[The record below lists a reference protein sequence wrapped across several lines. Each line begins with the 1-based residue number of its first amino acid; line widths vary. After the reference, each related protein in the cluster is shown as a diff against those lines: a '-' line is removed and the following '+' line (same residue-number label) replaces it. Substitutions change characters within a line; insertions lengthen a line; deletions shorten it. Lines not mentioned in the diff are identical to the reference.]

1 MSPMPSDCPYPAETY
16 TVAVR
21 QLCEFT
27 ARCGDLDLRFQGAPS
42 AAEGMAGHALVA
54 QRRGPGYERELA
66 LSASWGPLT
75 VRGRADG
82 YDRVNHRLE
91 EVKTYRGRFESITA
105 EQQAL
110 HWAQVQ
116 IYGHLMCQTRALAQI
131 RLALVYLNVDDSQE
145 TVLERLCE
153 AQALEQ
159 FYALHCSGFVQWA
172 RQELAHQRARGQA
185 LQSLAFPQAAM
196 REGQRKLARAVWH
209 AARQGRCLLA
219 QAPTGIGKTLGTVF
233 PALKAMAAGDGAID
247 KLYVLSA
254 KSSGRTLA
262 LQALASLVRG
272 PAPSAPVGAGG
283 EPLVAADAAP
293 TEPTP
298 ERAIGRRLRVL
309 ELLAREK
316 ACEHP
321 DKACHGQSCPLARG
335 YYDKLPAA
343 RAAAVQAGL
352 MDASTLRRIGLEHDV
367 CPYHLGH
374 EMLAWSDVVVGDYHH
389 WFDSHAL
396 LYSLSAARQWRV
408 AVLVDEAHNL
418 VERGRQMYSAQI
430 DESLIDAAT
439 VDAPAALRQGLARL
453 RRHWRALSR
462 EAEPYRVLSQLP
474 PALLSAMQHT
484 RETIAAWQAEHPT
497 QPDAALQRLLHALG
511 SFLQRLASLDA
522 HSLIDLSVQGLAGGR
537 SRATLCVRNV
547 VPAPFLEPRLRAAA
561 CCVLFSA
568 TLTPAD
574 HYAQMLGL
582 PEDTLRLDVAW
593 PFQSGQLEVRVLQ
606 GVSTRWADR
615 SLSLA
620 TLVAVMAAQWQERP
634 GKYLAFFSSFDY
646 LQQASLALEQSHPQL
661 PQWQQSARMSE
672 AQQQAFVERFRSGP
686 PGIGFAV
693 LGGSFA
699 EGIDLPGPQLIG
711 AFIAT
716 LGLPQLNAVNEQF
729 RKRMDELLGHGYAH
743 AYLYPGIRKVVQAAG
758 RVIRSDTDQGVLWLM
773 DERFAQ
779 TQVRAL
785 LPPWWHLQVIESPDD
800 PAGPR
805 HRGDHRRR

>member
-1 MSPMPSDCPYPAETY
+1 MPSDPPWPAETY

-42 AAEGMAGHALVA
+42 AAEGMAGHTLVA
-54 QRRGPGYERELA
+54 QRRGPGYEREVA
-66 LSASWGPLT
+66 LSAVWGPLT

-82 YDRVNHRLE
+82 YDSLQQRLE
-91 EVKTYRGRFESITA
+91 EVKTYRGRFGSITA

-116 IYGHLMCQTRALAQI
+116 IYGHLMCQTRGLPQI
-131 RLALVYLNVDDSQE
+131 RLALVYLNLDDSQE
-145 TVLERLCE
+145 TVLERVCE
-153 AQALEQ
+153 AQALAQ
-159 FYALHCSGFVQWA
+159 FHALHCGRFVDWA

-196 REGQRKLARAVWH
+196 REGQRTLARAVWH

-233 PALKAMAAGDGAID
+233 PALKAMGDPGQATAID

-262 LQALASLVRG
+262 VQALTGLVRG
-272 PAPSAPVGAGG
+272 PAPGEAACAGG
-283 EPLVAADAAP
+283 GPLMTADGAP
-293 TEPTP
+293 TKPP
-298 ERAIGRRLRVL
+298 PDRAIGQRLRVL

-321 DKACHGQSCPLARG
+321 DKACHGQSCPLAKG

-343 RAAAVQAGL
+343 RAAAVEAGL
-352 MDASTLRRIGLEHDV
+352 MDGATLRRIGLDHAL

-374 EMLAWSDVVVGDYHH
+374 DMLAWCDVVVGDYHH
-389 WFDSHAL
+389 WFDSHAV
-396 LYSLSAARQWRV
+396 LYSLSTARQWRV

-418 VERGRQMYSAQI
+418 VERGRQMYSA
-430 DESLIDAAT
+430 DLDDAVIDAAT
-439 VDAPAALRQGLARL
+439 AVAPAALRQDLARL

-462 EAEPYRVLSQLP
+462 GAAPYGVLPQLP
-474 PALLSAMQHT
+474 PALLTAMQHT
-484 RETIAAWQAEHPT
+484 RGAITAWQSEHPT
-497 QPDAALQRLLHALG
+497 QPSPALQSLSHALG
-511 SFLQRLASLDA
+511 NLLQRLASLDA
-522 HSLIDLSVQGLAGGR
+522 HSLIDLSMQSHPSGR
-537 SRATLCVRNV
+537 ARATLCVRNV
-547 VPAPFLEPRLRAAA
+547 VPAPFLQPRLRAAH

-568 TLTPAD
+568 TLAPAE

-582 PEDTLRLDVAW
+582 PEDAVRLDVAG
-593 PFQSGQLEVRVLQ
+593 PFHAEQLKVRVLQ

-615 SLSLA
+615 SLSLPA
-620 TLVAVMAAQWQERP
+620 LVEVMAAQWQERE

-646 LQQASLALEQSHPQL
+646 LQQASAALQQSHPQL

-716 LGLPQLNAVNEQF
+716 LGLPQLNAVNEQY
-729 RKRMDELLGHGYAH
+729 RKRMDQLLGRGYAH
-743 AYLYPGIRKVVQAAG
+743 AYLYPGLRKVVQAAG
-758 RVIRSDTDQGVLWLM
+758 RVIRSHSDQGVLWLM

-779 TQVRAL
+779 AQVRAL
-785 LPPWWHLQVIESPDD
+785 LPPWWHLEVIESPDGRAA
-800 PAGPR
+800 AGP
-805 HRGDHRRR
+805 